1 MEQLYLIEFMIDR
14 VAIFVSEDNES
25 KSAENKLII
34 KLAFGPKNQFII
46 KEQQMA
52 KNPKVEDDIIECD
65 ENGRRKWS
73 RIFRVGKSFLFP
85 SYPDTVLNIL
95 DKFPFELEVW
105 TDEENEI
112 KDFVGIGTMFWEKDF
127 YQLLKDSA
135 EPCKLYPPLSIKQRS
150 KLMDECCCRQ
160 VGEIDFILRI
170 SALGESITTEFQQL
184 MDDPESFVFRTNRAP
199 SMFRCKRVEGDD
211 PNFTMIGSLYET
223 TTLEDPDVINNVQK
237 KIEVCTELQSCGQ
250 KIDADLRCEHEK
262 KSKKKEYPI
271 DKIKM
276 GDIRG
281 PCGNT
286 NCALAHKV
294 RCYIRNLDT
303 YKQRAGSLPT
313 NTTNTTKKVCGAC
326 DCKDDR
332 YHREECPDKIAAPKA
347 VCEGCGGNALP
358 GHTCKEQ
365 EDKMENCMKPNNPK
379 DSAKKDKNAA
389 AVAYVLSV
397 PTFKEANQKYQN
409 IDYAYYQYLNTKER
423 QSMNEKRG
431 GCCGCGCSKGGTM
444 HPKESTYNSLSVPNM
459 QSLKEE
465 KSSHT
470 IGSNT
475 QFVYNVTVTPDKLCL
490 DIPDDKDCKCNPP
503 VPTPS
508 CKTFDC
514 VCLTEALNI
523 AARKKHKAYCPLY
536 KHKTTCPVTRMI
548 EDEEKAEEDE
558 EVAEPLPYG
567 LPPIKLGPCPVIG
580 RPCSVPDGFARMY
593 KTAAQPP
600 LPPSYSDAGKVCCSK
615 EFERIKAAIREYMKY
630 EKERDMRCVN
640 TFNVDTERR
649 CCDKEQILLSQMG
662 KSCCGVHKLAIQEKF
677 KEDKK

>member
-25 KSAENKLII
+25 KSSENKLIVKI
-34 KLAFGPKNQFII
+34 AFGPKNQFIV

-52 KNPKVEDDIIECD
+52 KNPLIEDDIIECD
-65 ENGRRKWS
+65 ENGHRKWS
-73 RIFRVGKSFLFP
+73 RIFRIGKSILFP

-95 DKFPFELEVW
+95 EKFPLELEVW
-105 TDEENEI
+105 TDDEDEI
-112 KDFVGIGTMFWEKDF
+112 KEFVGIGTMYWDKEF

-135 EPCKLYPPLSIKQRS
+135 EPCQLHSPLSIKQRT
-150 KLMDECCCRQ
+150 KIMDECCCRQ

-170 SALGESITTEFQQL
+170 SALGNSITTEFQQL

-199 SMFRCKRVEGDD
+199 SMFKCKRVEGDD
-211 PNFTMIGSLYET
+211 CNFTMIGSLYET
-223 TTLEDPDVINNVQK
+223 TTLEDPCLINKK
-237 KIEVCTELQSCGQ
+237 KIEVCTELQSCRQ
-250 KIDADLRCEHEK
+250 KIDVDLRCEHEK
-262 KSKKKEYPI
+262 TSKKKEYPI

-294 RCYIRNLDT
+294 KCYIRNLDT
-303 YKQRAGSLPT
+303 YKRKAGSLPT
-313 NTTNTTKKVCGAC
+313 KDTTNTTKKVCGAC

-332 YHREECPDKIAAPKA
+332 FHREECPSKIVGERV
-347 VCEGCGGNALP
+347 VCQACGGKAMP
-358 GHTCKEQ
+358 GHTCEELQ
-365 EDKMENCMKPNNPK
+365 NKMEDCLKPNDPK

-397 PTFKEANQKYQN
+397 PTFKEANQNINYGYYQN
-409 IDYAYYQYLNTKER
+409 LNTKES
-423 QSMNEKRG
+423 QLITEKKG
-431 GCCGCGCSKGGTM
+431 GCCGCGCSKGGTL
-444 HPKESTYNSLSVPNM
+444 PPREDTYSSSSVPNM
-459 QSLKEE
+459 QSLNGY
-465 KSSHT
+465 KSLRA

-475 QFVYNVTVTPDKLCL
+475 QFVYNVTLTPDKLCL

-503 VPTPS
+503 IPTPS

-514 VCLTEALNI
+514 SCLTEASNI
-523 AARKKHKAYCPLY
+523 AARKKHKPYCPLY
-536 KHKTTCPVTRMI
+536 KHKTTCPVKGVM

-567 LPPIKLGPCPVIG
+567 LPPIKLGPCPVMG

-640 TFNVDTERR
+640 QFNVDTEKR

-662 KSCCGVHKLAIQEKF
+662 KSCCGAHKLAIQEKYK